1 MKVKWRQFQVGKVTK
16 SKAQVG
22 TIKIGLTIGGF
33 IVIFQLNKIVKMD
46 A

>member
-22 TIKIGLTIGGF
+22 TIKIGSTIDGF
-33 IVIFQLNKIVKMD
+33 TVILHLKKKLLK
-46 A
+46 